1 MPIVSKSD
9 FRGEYSIS
17 KTSYD
22 QLDWY
27 IEKYEKK
34 YLQKIFGAELY
45 RLFKADL
52 TVTDPQVPQAPRFLD
67 IFEPFAIDSD
77 SLLVES
83 EGIRKMLVGFIYF
96 HYVRELQTENSAS
109 GTVTNSVELGINAK
123 YNGNIITAFND
134 SVDISHSIQWFI
146 YEKKDEYPEENIQ
159 LIENISGI

>member
-1 MPIVSKSD
+1 MPIISKSD

-83 EGIRKMLVGFIYF
+83 E
-96 HYVRELQTENSAS
+96 ES
-109 GTVTNSVELGINAK
+109 
-123 YNGNIITAFND
+123 
-134 SVDISHSIQWFI
+134 
-146 YEKKDEYPEENIQ
+146 EKC
-159 LIENISGI
+159 